1 MADTQLIVKIGAELS
16 EYKKGLQEATK
27 ATTSLSKDIT
37 NVGKSM
43 TGKLTVPIA
52 GVGAMAIK
60 TGSDFQQGMANVKSI
75 TNATED
81 EFAKLSDEAK
91 RLGASTRFS
100 ASEASDAMSYLG
112 MAGWNTTEIIA
123 GLSPVLDL
131 ASASGT
137 DLAKTADIVSDA
149 LTGFGLTA
157 QDTQMFTDVLA
168 QVSRKANTNVEM
180 LGESFKYVAPVAGS
194 LGYTV
199 QDTSVA
205 LGLMANA
212 GIKGSQ
218 AGTALRGALTRM
230 ISPTDEAGAL
240 MDKLGIKMAD
250 AKGNMLPLG
259 DVMKQLREKFAGL
272 TDEQK
277 SQYASTIFG
286 TEAMS
291 GMLAI
296 IDTSPE
302 AFQDLTKAIADANGA
317 SKEMAGIQNNT
328 LQGSVAS
335 LKSAVEG
342 ALISLFELRDG
353 ALKSVIDGLTNA
365 VQWFNSLSP
374 GVKQAIVVVGGLV
387 ASIGPLLLI
396 FGSLMGSI
404 VKIKEGF
411 ALLNTSF
418 GLTTKASGLFKGALA
433 LLNPTTIAIGAGI
446 VALVAIGKYVYDN
459 WETISANLKA
469 CWDTLKQSAI
479 QCWENIK
486 NVTSTI
492 WNSIVSFVSSVW
504 NTIKSVIQVGV
515 MLVGEII
522 KGAISIITLPW
533 QFIWENCKDF
543 LIPIW
548 ENIKST
554 ISTGIQHVSN
564 IVKTCLETLKSIWS
578 TVWNNIKTVAS
589 TIWENIKSVISV
601 GANALKSVI
610 TTILNGIKTIWS
622 TVWNTISSIA
632 STVWN
637 TISTIAS
644 TIFNNIKST
653 ITTIINGLKSTI
665 STVFNAIK
673 NAISTPL
680 NAVKGVVDRIF
691 NGIKDTISNVIDSAK
706 DVISRGMDFIKKA
719 FNINISFPKIKLPHF
734 KISGKFSLNP
744 PSVPKFGIEWY
755 KTGGVFDG
763 ASVIGVGE
771 AGPEAVVPLKGH
783 RMKPFAE
790 TIAEMMPN
798 GGNNGGNGITEIHTS
813 IEIDGKQVARAT
825 SRHIDNELRKNR
837 DSKSR
842 ANGGK

>member
-1 MADTQLIVKIGAELS
+1 MADAQLIVKIGAELS

-37 NVGKSM
+37 GVGKSM
-43 TGKLTVPIA
+43 TAKLTVPIA

-60 TGSDFQQGMANVKSI
+60 TGSDFQQSMANVKSI
-75 TNATED
+75 TNATES
-81 EFAKLSDEAK
+81 EFAKLSEEAK
-91 RLGASTRFS
+91 RLGSTTRFS

-112 MAGWNTTEIIA
+112 MAGWDTTEIIA

-194 LGYTV
+194 LGYSV

-230 ISPTDEAGAL
+230 ISPTDEARAL
-240 MDKLGIKMAD
+240 MDKLGISMAD
-250 AKGNMLPLG
+250 AEGNMLPLG
-259 DVMKQLREKFAGL
+259 DVMGQLREKFAGL

-296 IDTSPE
+296 IDASPD
-302 AFQDLTKAIADANGA
+302 AYQDLTDAIANANGA
-317 SKEMAGIQNNT
+317 SKEMADIQNNT
-328 LQGSVAS
+328 LQGSIAG

-342 ALISLFELRDG
+342 ALISFFELGDG
-353 ALKSVIDGLTNA
+353 ALKSVVDGLTKA

-374 GVKQAIVVVGGLV
+374 SVKQAIVVVGGLV
-387 ASIGPLLLI
+387 ASIGPLLII

-404 VKIKEGF
+404 VKIKAGF
-411 ALLNTSF
+411 TLLNTSF
-418 GLTTKASGLFKGALA
+418 GLATKASGLFKSALA
-433 LLNPTTIAIGAGI
+433 LLNPTTIAISAGI

-459 WETISANLKA
+459 WETISASLKA
-469 CWDTLKQSAI
+469 CWEALKQSAT

-486 NVTSTI
+486 TVTSTM
-492 WNSIVSFVSSVW
+492 WQSITSFVSSAW
-504 NTIKSVIQVGV
+504 DTIKSVVQVGV

-522 KGAISIITLPW
+522 KGAVTLITLPW
-533 QFIWENCKDF
+533 QFIWQNCKDL
-543 LIPIW
+543 LIPLW
-548 ENIKST
+548 EGIKSA
-554 ISTGIQHVSN
+554 ISTGIQFVVN
-564 IVKTCLETLKSIWS
+564 VIKTHLETLK
-578 TVWNNIKTVAS
+578 AF
-589 TIWENIKSVISV
+589 
-601 GANALKSVI
+601 
-610 TTILNGIKTIWS
+610 WS
-622 TVWNTISSIA
+622 TVWNTIKTIA
-632 STVWN
+632 STVWEGIKSVVTTGAN
-637 TISTIAS
+637 ILKTVIMTILNGIKSVWSAVWGAISSVAS
-644 TIFNNIKST
+644 TIWGNIRNTATTIFNGIKSNITNIINSLKST
-653 ITTIINGLKSTI
+653 IT
-665 STVFNAIK
+665 TVFNAIK

-680 NAVKGVVDRIF
+680 NAVKNTVNTIF
-691 NGIKDTISNVIDSAK
+691 NGIKNTISNVINNAK
-706 DVISRGMDFIKKA
+706 SIVSNGMNAIKRA

-734 KISGKFSLNP
+734 KVSGKFSLNP
-744 PSVPKFGIEWY
+744 PSVPSFGVEWY

-790 TIAEMMPN
+790 TIAGMMPN
-798 GGNNGGNGITEIHTS
+798 GGEKSQDQVTLVVPVKL
-813 IEIDGKQVARAT
+813 DGKEITKVIIQDIDEELNRRKKIS
-825 SRHIDNELRKNR
+825 SRFR
-837 DSKSR
+837 
-842 ANGGK
+842 GGK

>member
-1 MADTQLIVKIGAELS
+1 MADTKLIVKIGAELS

-37 NVGKSM
+37 GVGKSM
-43 TGKLTVPIA
+43 TAKLTLPIA

-60 TGSDFQQGMANVKSI
+60 TGSDFQQSMANVKSI
-75 TNATED
+75 TNATES

-100 ASEASDAMSYLG
+100 ASEASNAMSYLG
-112 MAGWNTTEIIA
+112 MAGWNTTEIIQ

-137 DLAKTADIVSDA
+137 DLARTADIVSDA

-157 QDTQMFTDVLA
+157 KDTQMFTDVLA

-180 LGESFKYVAPVAGS
+180 LGESFKYIAPIAGS
-194 LGYTV
+194 LGYSV

-218 AGTALRGALTRM
+218 AGTSLRGALTRM

-240 MDKLGIKMAD
+240 MDKLGISMAD
-250 AKGNMLPLG
+250 TKGNMLPLSNI
-259 DVMKQLREKFAGL
+259 MEQLRSKFAGL

-286 TEAMS
+286 AEAMS
-291 GMLAI
+291 GMLSI
-296 IDTSPE
+296 INASPQ
-302 AFQDLTKAIADANGA
+302 AYDDLVKSIAESNGA
-317 SKEMAGIQNNT
+317 SKEMADIQNNT
-328 LQGSVAS
+328 LQGSFAS
-335 LKSAVEG
+335 LKSACEG
-342 ALISLFELRDG
+342 LLISFFELGDG
-353 ALKSVIDGLTNA
+353 ALKSVIDGLTKA
-365 VQWFNSLSP
+365 VQWFNGLDPS
-374 GVKQAIVVVGGLV
+374 VKQVIAVIGILVG
-387 ASIGPLLLI
+387 SIGPLLVI
-396 FGSLMGSI
+396 FGTLMGSI
-404 VKIKEGF
+404 AKIKAGF
-411 ALLNTSF
+411 TVLSGAF
-418 GLTTKASGLFKGALA
+418 GLATKASGLFKGALA
-433 LLNPTTIAIGAGI
+433 LLNPTTLIIGASI
-446 VALVAIGKYVYDN
+446 VALVAVGKYIYDN
-459 WETISANLKA
+459 WESISAGLRA
-469 CWDTLKQSAI
+469 CWDTLKQFAT

-492 WNSIVSFVSSVW
+492 WNNITSFVSSAW
-504 NTIKSVIQVGV
+504 TNIKNVVQVGV
-515 MLVGEII
+515 MLIGEII

-548 ENIKST
+548 NNIKSAISNAISFIVDIIKKYLEALKAFWTTVWNVFKT
-554 ISTGIQHVSN
+554 ILNTVWEGIKSVVSTGAN
-564 IVKTCLETLKSIWS
+564 ILKTVITNVLNTIKSIWS
-578 TVWNNIKTVAS
+578 TIWGAISSVANTIWNNIKNIATTV
-589 TIWENIKSVISV
+589 
-601 GANALKSVI
+601 
-610 TTILNGIKTIWS
+610 
-622 TVWNTISSIA
+622 
-632 STVWN
+632 
-637 TISTIAS
+637 
-644 TIFNNIKST
+644 FNSIKST
-653 ITTIINGLKSTI
+653 ITTIINSVKSTVT
-665 STVFNAIK
+665 TVFNAIK

-680 NAVKGVVDRIF
+680 NAVKGTVDSIF
-691 NGIKDTISNVIDSAK
+691 NGIKTTISNVIGGAK
-706 DVISRGMDFIKKA
+706 DIVSKGMDAIKKM

-744 PSVPKFGIEWY
+744 PSVPSFGIEWY

-790 TIAEMMPN
+790 TIANMMPN
-798 GGNNGGNGITEIHTS
+798 GGNGENRITEIHTS
-813 IEIDGKQVARAT
+813 IEIDGKQIARAT
-825 SRHIDNELRKNR
+825 SRHMDSELRKNR
-837 DSKSR
+837 DSKFR
-842 ANGGK
+842 ANGGR